1 MRCVMNNIELNSLY
15 LDELEDFFISIGEKK
30 FRAKQMFEFL
40 HKNKNF
46 DLEDNTVFSDK
57 LKKKVAENSYINKP
71 VIEAKYK
78 SDYDGTVKYLLRLKD
93 DQIIETVF
101 MPYGD
106 RNTVCISSQV
116 GCKMGC
122 KFCAS
127 TKANFVRSLSPAEII
142 SQIYLIENDLD
153 ERISSV
159 VIMGIGEPLDNYD
172 NVIKAIRLLND
183 ERGKNLGQRHIT
195 LSTSGLADKVKDLAE
210 EDLAINLAISLH
222 YPFDDQRSSFMP
234 VNHRFKIRDIV
245 AASDYYFEKTG
256 RRVSYEYVLIEGLND
271 TDDHINELV
280 NLFRGKN
287 VHINLI
293 PLNEIKE
300 FDYKSSENNRI
311 EEFNKILNSKGLNST
326 VRNKKGFDIDAA
338 CGQLRISYKEE
349 RTQK

>member
-1 MRCVMNNIELNSLY
+1 MNKIEINSLY
-15 LDELEDFFISIGEKK
+15 LDELEDFFLSLGEKK
-30 FRAKQMFEFL
+30 FRAGQMFEFL

-46 DLEDNTVFSDK
+46 DLQDNTVFSEK
-57 LKKKVAENSYINKP
+57 LKNKISENSYINKP
-71 VIEAKYK
+71 VIEQKF
-78 SDYDGTVKYLLRLKD
+78 SSNYDGTVKYLLRLED
-93 DQIIETVF
+93 DQIIESVF
-101 MPYGD
+101 MPYED
-106 RNTVCISSQV
+106 RNTICISSQV

-127 TKANFVRSLSPAEII
+127 TKASFVRSLSPAEIV
-142 SQIYLIENDLD
+142 SQVYLIENDLD
-153 ERISSV
+153 EKISSIV
-159 VIMGIGEPLDNYD
+159 LMGIGEPLDNYD
-172 NVIKAIRLLND
+172 NVIKAIRILND
-183 ERGKNLGQRHIT
+183 EKGKNLGQRHIT
-195 LSTSGLADKVKDLAE
+195 LSTSGLADKVRDLAE

-222 YPFDDQRSSFMP
+222 YPFDDQRASFMP
-234 VNHRFKIRDIV
+234 VNHRYKIRDII

-287 VHINLI
+287 IHINLI
-293 PLNEIKE
+293 PLNEIAE
-300 FDYKSSENNRI
+300 FDYKSSENSRI